1 MELQVLTESQG
12 KKETLSDVVNRI
24 FAICKT
30 DPHFKLKTEMKTVDE
45 KLQVL
50 KRKIAKQESLLNQSN
65 ELAENVKRRIAL
77 IQQEN
82 ETRQTELLETL
93 GSEL

>member
-12 KKETLSDVVNRI
+12 KKEMLPDVVNRI

-30 DPHFKLKTEMKTVDE
+30 DPHFKLKTEMKSVEE
-45 KLQVL
+45 KLQSL
-50 KRKIAKQESLLNQSN
+50 KKKIAKQERLLGQSN
-65 ELAENVKRRIAL
+65 ELTESVRRRIAL

-82 ETRQTELLETL
+82 ESKQTELLESL